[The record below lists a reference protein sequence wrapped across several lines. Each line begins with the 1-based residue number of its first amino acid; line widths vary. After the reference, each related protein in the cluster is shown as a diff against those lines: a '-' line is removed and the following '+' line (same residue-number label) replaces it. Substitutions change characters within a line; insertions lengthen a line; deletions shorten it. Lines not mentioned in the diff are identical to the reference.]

1 LVDRPRARPQHP
13 KGVSTGV
20 DPGEMGANGK
30 YRPQIGSGPHAL
42 LVGLHR
48 LENGIGVEKPETVTK
63 EVFADSRTSTLH
75 PKS

>member
-1 LVDRPRARPQHP
+1 
-13 KGVSTGV
+13 
-20 DPGEMGANGK
+20 MGANGK

-75 PKS
+75 PKF